1 MFGTKKGLT
10 MFCFLEPALEAFD
23 MDLQVSTKLLERA
36 DLLVRLSEMLAQD
49 GENFLFWLSST
60 RVSEIE
66 VDDVMDFIQAESKLL
81 KLVNFAQTGK
91 RLLAVVVLAVAFTLT
106 WRDQPNAFVVANG
119 AWSYPSSF
127 CQIAY

>member
-1 MFGTKKGLT
+1 

-23 MDLQVSTKLLERA
+23 MDLQVRTKLLERT

-49 GENFLFWLSST
+49 GENFLFWLSSA

-81 KLVNFAQTGK
+81 
-91 RLLAVVVLAVAFTLT
+91 
-106 WRDQPNAFVVANG
+106 
-119 AWSYPSSF
+119 
-127 CQIAY
+127 

>member
-1 MFGTKKGLT
+1 

-23 MDLQVSTKLLERA
+23 MDLQVSTKLLERT

-49 GENFLFWLSST
+49 GENFLFWLSSA

-81 KLVNFAQTGK
+81 
-91 RLLAVVVLAVAFTLT
+91 
-106 WRDQPNAFVVANG
+106 
-119 AWSYPSSF
+119 
-127 CQIAY
+127 